1 MANLFDPVLDA
12 EWKRVSPSLTK
23 VRHLTITL
31 PLAALGVILLIA
43 GALIGPA
50 RWPLVAVGV
59 VLLAVAVWTWRWAA
73 RNTGAWGYAET
84 DSELLITS
92 GVWWRRLVAVPYG
105 RMQFVDVQAGPVH
118 RLFGIATVT
127 LHTASTETAGHIL
140 GVEAAEAALL
150 RNRLTELGESRG
162 AGV

>member
-1 MANLFDPVLDA
+1 MANPFDPVVGA
-12 EWKRVSPSLTK
+12 EWTRVSPALIK
-23 VRHLTITL
+23 VRRLTISL
-31 PLAALGVILLIA
+31 PLTSLAIGLFVAGGLIES
-43 GALIGPA
+43 A
-50 RWPLVAVGV
+50 RWPLVAAAALVFSG
-59 VLLAVAVWTWRWAA
+59 AAWTWSWAE
-73 RNTGAWGYAET
+73 RNTAAWGYAEAER
-84 DSELLITS
+84 ELLITS

-140 GVEAAEAALL
+140 GVEAAEAARL
-150 RNRLTELGESRG
+150 RNALTELGESRG